1 MTDIALIEAGAVAQ
15 VWRNSELEAVLP
27 TLPEGDHDLVAFD
40 AGAVRCGM
48 LFDGET
54 LSEPPAPPAQ
64 PRRIS
69 KGIITGRL
77 AAAGLSEAFM
87 TALAARPA
95 FMLAWVT
102 PSAFGISVA
111 DPDLLDALG
120 AAGADAEAIL
130 AA

>member
-48 LFDGET
+48 LFDGEA
-54 LSEPPAPPAQ
+54 LSEPPAPPAP
-64 PRRIS
+64 PRRVA
-69 KGIITGRL
+69 KGTIADRL
-77 AAAGLSEAFM
+77 QAAGLSEAFM
-87 TALAARPA
+87 AALTARPA
-95 FMLAWVT
+95 FMLTWITPATLGVLVT
-102 PSAFGISVA
+102 NA
-111 DPDLLDALG
+111 DLLDVLDAI
-120 AAGADAEAIL
+120 GADAETIL